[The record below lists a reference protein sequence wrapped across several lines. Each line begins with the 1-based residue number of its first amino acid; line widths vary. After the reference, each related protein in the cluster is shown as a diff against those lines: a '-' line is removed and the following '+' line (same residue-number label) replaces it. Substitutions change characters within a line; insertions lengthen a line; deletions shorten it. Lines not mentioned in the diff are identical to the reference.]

1 MADSMRSDR
10 ASVTSAW
17 TQAITLGG
25 RFSPRASSIALTL
38 AGAGA
43 GLFFGW
49 EWLVAA
55 GLAPLLVA
63 VLPCAAMCVLGL
75 CASRMGNKDL
85 GARAGTGAVPAKGA
99 EPLRASSVASAEAS
113 AVENPRVSAPGA
125 PAP

>member
-1 MADSMRSDR
+1 MANSMRSDR
-10 ASVTSAW
+10 ASVASAW

-25 RFSPRASSIALTL
+25 RFSPRTSFIALTL

-49 EWLVAA
+49 GWLVAA

-63 VLPCAAMCVLGL
+63 VLPCAAMCALGL

-85 GARAGTGAVPAKGA
+85 GTGAGTEAVPPKEA

>member
-1 MADSMRSDR
+1 MANSIRSDG
-10 ASVTSAW
+10 ASATRAW

-25 RFSPRASSIALTL
+25 RFSPRTSFIALAI
-38 AGAGA
+38 AGAGV
-43 GLFFGW
+43 GLFLGW

-63 VLPCAAMCVLGL
+63 VLPCAAMCALGL

-85 GARAGTGAVPAKGA
+85 GADAGTEAVPPREA
-99 EPLRASSVASAEAS
+99 EPLRAPGVASAEAS
-113 AVENPRVSAPGA
+113 VVENPRAPAPGA